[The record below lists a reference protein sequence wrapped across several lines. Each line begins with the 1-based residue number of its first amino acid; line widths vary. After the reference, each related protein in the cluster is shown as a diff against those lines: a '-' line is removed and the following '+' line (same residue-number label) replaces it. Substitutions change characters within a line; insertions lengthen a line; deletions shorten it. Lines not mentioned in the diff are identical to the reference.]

1 MHVSNTKISDIK
13 NRLDNVEARL
23 QAIIEGG
30 ITLLLPL
37 GNPQQALAQLLI
49 SAIRPNLMVSSDGQ
63 TITVPN
69 TFLVNIHPSR
79 LNYWQSH
86 QSFLDELANELF
98 QAGSEVG
105 FYFKSAPHLV
115 LVTTKDISPND
126 LQVTAVTTQ
135 SELGETSSLALNL
148 FSNTNDFSD
157 PLPLN
162 AFLIVNGNHHYPLRN
177 SVTNIGRRL
186 DNHLVIDDPRVSRN
200 HIQLRAVKGR
210 FIIFDLNSTGGTYVN
225 GKRVN
230 KCILS
235 PGDVISLA
243 GFPLIYGQD
252 TASSLADT
260 GSLVTETP
268 EDSQPR

>member
-1 MHVSNTKISDIK
+1 VSNAKNYDIK
-13 NRLDNVEARL
+13 TRLDKVEARL

-30 ITLLLPL
+30 ITLLLPI

-49 SAIRPNLMVSSDGQ
+49 SAIRPNLMVSSDGH

-69 TFLVNIHPSR
+69 TFFINIHPSR
-79 LNYWQSH
+79 LSFWQSH
-86 QSFLDELANELF
+86 QSFLDDLAKELY

-105 FYFKSAPHLV
+105 FYFRSTPYLA
-115 LVTTKDISPND
+115 LVTNKDISPND
-126 LQVTAVTTQ
+126 LQVTAVTNQ
-135 SELGETSSLALNL
+135 SELGETSSLAIN
-148 FSNTNDFSD
+148 SNPTSNNSSD
-157 PLPLN
+157 PLPIN
-162 AFLIVNGNHHYPLRN
+162 AFLIVNGSRHFPLN
-177 SVTNIGRRL
+177 QSVINIGRDM
-186 DNHLVIDDPRVSRN
+186 DNHLVLDDPCVSRN
-200 HIQLRAVKGR
+200 HIQLRSVKGR

-230 KCILS
+230 QCILS

-252 TASSLADT
+252 TASSIADT
-260 GSLVTETP
+260 GSLVIDSP